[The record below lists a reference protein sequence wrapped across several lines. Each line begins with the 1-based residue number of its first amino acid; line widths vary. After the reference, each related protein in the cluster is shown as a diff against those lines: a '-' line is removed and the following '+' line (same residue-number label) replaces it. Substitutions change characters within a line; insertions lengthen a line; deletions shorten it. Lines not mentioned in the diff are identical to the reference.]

1 MENYT
6 RERRLDSISTAIPAI
21 TIFTILISSLVIIA
35 LDATDRKEPAL
46 YWTAWLNIAISLA
59 TTWLCFRL
67 LRHEQQQL
75 AGRFYLIVHL
85 ILITVSL
92 AFDWSPT
99 TITPFFYAILI
110 IASSMFLGPTSSFT
124 IWGLSVFLMG
134 IALLVTDSLDGSS
147 LAHAFIA
154 ILTNFALAL
163 VSFLASMDW
172 QVALESVTELH
183 LKAKERRDELFRI
196 QEQLSLTNAKLH
208 YTNEELDKARQIAVL
223 ERDTRT
229 RFMNNVSHELRT
241 PLNAVI
247 NLSHLL
253 IMGIHGPMNEGQNNY
268 LQRIEQGGQHLL
280 HILNDLLDMA
290 QIEAGAFRLHLEN
303 CRLDEVCEEAVEHL
317 WGLVVDKNLQFI
329 RDYPDN
335 PLMVR
340 IDPTRLKQVLINLLG
355 NAVKYTNEGYVA
367 LRIRPEADQI
377 RILVEDSGI
386 GIDPAFHE
394 VIFKEYQRVDDENVR
409 KLVGTGLGLP
419 IARHLV
425 ESHGGQLTVESEPEK
440 GSIFTITLPAESL
453 IKIDNQRSLP

>member
-6 RERRLDSISTAIPAI
+6 RERRLDSISTTIPAI
-21 TIFTILISSLVIIA
+21 TIFTILISSFVIIA
-35 LDATDRKEPAL
+35 LDVTEREQPAL
-46 YWTAWLNIAISLA
+46 YWAAWLNIAISIA

-67 LRHEQQQL
+67 LRREQQQL
-75 AGRFYLIVHL
+75 AGQFYIAVHL
-85 ILITVSL
+85 ILITISL

-110 IASSMFLGPTSSFT
+110 MAGSMFLGPANSFM
-124 IWGLSVFLMG
+124 IWGLSVFLMV
-134 IALLVTDSLDGSS
+134 IALLFTNSLDRSS
-147 LAHAFIA
+147 LAHAFMA
-154 ILTNFALAL
+154 TLTNFTLAL

-183 LKAKERRDELFRI
+183 LKAQERRDELFRI

-241 PLNAVI
+241 PLNGVI

-253 IMGIHGPMNEGQNNY
+253 MMGIHGSMNNEQTDY

-317 WGLVVDKNLQFI
+317 WGLIVDKNLQFI
-329 RDYPDN
+329 RDYPAN

-340 IDPTRLKQVLINLLG
+340 VDPTRLKQVLINLLG

-367 LRIRPEADQI
+367 LRIRPEPHQI
-377 RILVEDSGI
+377 QVLVEDSGI

-394 VIFKEYQRVDDENVR
+394 IIFKEYHRVDDENVR

-425 ESHGGQLTVESEPEK
+425 ENHGGQLTVQSEPGK
-440 GSIFTITLPAESL
+440 GSIFTISLPIESL
-453 IKIDNQRSLP
+453 IKNR